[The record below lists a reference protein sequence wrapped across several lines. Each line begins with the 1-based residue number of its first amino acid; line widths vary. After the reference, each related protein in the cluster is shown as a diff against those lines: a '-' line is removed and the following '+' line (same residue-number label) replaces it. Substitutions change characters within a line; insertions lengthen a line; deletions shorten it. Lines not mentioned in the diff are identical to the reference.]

1 MYTDGYW
8 LLIEV
13 HAESALSWHGRRRRT
28 RTGYDVIGDHV
39 TTGVFSRPSSGDVV
53 GDVVVSAFV
62 VRRSQ
67 MVGDT
72 SPVQHSSQRRLM
84 HAQSHNC
91 NCNCNCIVPPP
102 TRRPRAHHRLID
114 WRPTKYII
122 GHIGDGFLWVKWP
135 NQQCQ
140 STKGRTRLN

>member
-91 NCNCNCIVPPP
+91 NCNCIVPPLLEDRERI
-102 TRRPRAHHRLID
+102 TDWLID
-114 WRPTKYII
+114 VPPNYII